1 MTIGGALHLPM
12 PATAWVMEYW
22 IAGMPMDVGMLPGMA
37 LNAGETGLAACSR
50 ATQIAHRSFYLQGT
64 HVTDN

>member
-1 MTIGGALHLPM
+1 
-12 PATAWVMEYW
+12 
-22 IAGMPMDVGMLPGMA
+22 MPMDVGMLPGMA